1 MIHSSCGQDATF
13 LGDFEAARVHFA
25 RAATLVPKYSW
36 RFLGPGLADYARGH
50 LDDAIVNDRLQFEQ
64 DPRRPDAVSELA
76 WLYLDLGMFTQARL
90 AFEKKT
96 ELKGRSPF
104 VGVEQ
109 SWVALAEGK
118 PASLPA
124 RLGANGL
131 DQPLDTSSEIDRLV
145 MWAIAG
151 SKPVVQ
157 ALDAVREAMWADT
170 VPWGGS
176 YCIFLGRFAWI
187 DLAILY
193 DLAGSPFAG
202 AALLDD
208 AQAMLASLSANGN
221 ACHTIP
227 SWRRASP
234 RCAART
240 TWRSRSSRSR
250 STPAGGVGGS
260 PASIPRSAD
269 CAPTRVWHR

>member
-1 MIHSSCGQDATF
+1 
-13 LGDFEAARVHFA
+13 
-25 RAATLVPKYSW
+25 
-36 RFLGPGLADYARGH
+36 
-50 LDDAIVNDRLQFEQ
+50 
-64 DPRRPDAVSELA
+64 
-76 WLYLDLGMFTQARL
+76 MFTQARL

-104 VGVEQ
+104 AGVEQ
-109 SWVALAEGK
+109 SWVTRAEGK

-124 RLGANGL
+124 LLGANGL
-131 DQPLDTSSEIDRLV
+131 DQPLDTASEIDRLV

-151 SKPVVQ
+151 SKPAVQ
-157 ALDAVREAMWADT
+157 AHDAMRADT
-170 VPWGGS
+170 VPWVGS

-187 DLAILY
+187 DLAMLD
-193 DLAGSPFAG
+193 DLAGSPFAA

-221 ACHTIP
+221 ALHTTP

-240 TWRSRSSRSR
+240 T
-250 STPAGGVGGS
+250 
-260 PASIPRSAD
+260 
-269 CAPTRVWHR
+269 